1 MAGDASG
8 RRSTLA
14 ILSEQLVGIVA
25 VGTFGVGVLAYAF
38 GVENAWVIF
47 VVGWFLLVPIL
58 GILSDTI
65 EELVQHADSTPEVDE
80 TADALETLRERY
92 ARGEIDELT
101 FERKVERLLE
111 TETVA
116 DAEENLSRGVEDG
129 TAGAEDTER
138 DRDRDPAFEV

>member
-1 MAGDASG
+1 MAGDESG

-14 ILSEQLVGIVA
+14 ILSEQLVAIVA
-25 VGTFGVGVLAYAF
+25 VGTFGVGVLGYAS
-38 GVENAWVIF
+38 GLENAWVIF

-58 GILSDTI
+58 AILGETI
-65 EELVQHADSTPEVDE
+65 EELVHNADSAPEADE

-116 DAEENLSRGVEDG
+116 DAEETLSRGVEDR
-129 TAGAEDTER
+129 TAGPEDG